1 VDRVAI
7 GGRRGAAKNAM
18 LSLDDV
24 GKGNEAQPADIN
36 RRIEGGKIGGVVAV
50 AIGK

>member
-1 VDRVAI
+1 
-7 GGRRGAAKNAM
+7 M

-36 RRIEGGKIGGVVAV
+36 RRIEGRKIGGVVAV
-50 AIGK
+50 AIGKRSKLIGPQVE